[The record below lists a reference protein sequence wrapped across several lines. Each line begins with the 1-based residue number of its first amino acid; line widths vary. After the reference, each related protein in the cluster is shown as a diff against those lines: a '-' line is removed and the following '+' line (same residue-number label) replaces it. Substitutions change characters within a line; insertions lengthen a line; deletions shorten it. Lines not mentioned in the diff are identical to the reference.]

1 MPLPMS
7 MSMSIAIAIAIAIA
21 MQKCLKRL
29 YDVLCNKFSVIVSC
43 RVNALI
49 EIGLF
54 NGYYVLFVIPTRV

>member
-7 MSMSIAIAIAIAIA
+7 MSIAIA